1 MTWHNPLKSLIFLLG
16 HSKYQLLVRIKGL
29 CCTRVQSFFICSHI
43 QLQIFYHIQPI
54 MQDNFSVLSAWF
66 NRTNNPQKI
75 NFSVLSV
82 YNIKYARTRAW
93 VNCATRQVLS
103 FRKLQDSTQP
113 RRASHSRTHKTV
125 LICALSCT
133 TFYTI
138 FLVQPFQESC
148 KLCHKTATN
157 FRRYSWNA
165 ALTGFN
171 PYLQHA
177 FCTSIIFCRYKIL
190 Y

>member
-1 MTWHNPLKSLIFLLG
+1 MLECNPFLFAHIFNYRYFTTFNQLCKTIFLYFLPG
-16 HSKYQLLVRIKGL
+16 SIE
-29 CCTRVQSFFICSHI
+29 
-43 QLQIFYHIQPI
+43 
-54 MQDNFSVLSAWF
+54 
-66 NRTNNPQKI
+66 RTTLKNP
-75 NFSVLSV
+75 FLVLSV
-82 YNIKYARTRAW
+82 YNIKYARMRAW

-113 RRASHSRTHKTV
+113 RRASHSRTHKTE
-125 LICALSCT
+125 LILALSCT

>member
-1 MTWHNPLKSLIFLLG
+1 MLVACSYKGIVLYQSAILFYLLTYSITDILP
-16 HSKYQLLVRIKGL
+16 HSTNYARQFF
-29 CCTRVQSFFICSHI
+29 CTFCLVQSNE
-43 QLQIFYHIQPI
+43 Q
-54 MQDNFSVLSAWF
+54 
-66 NRTNNPQKI
+66 PQKI
-75 NFSVLSV
+75 CFSVLSV

-171 PYLQHA
+171 PLSTTR
-177 FCTSIIFCRYKIL
+177 FL